1 MPHITEKEV
10 LHLANL
16 ARLKIDGAEAAI
28 LAKEIEPVLVYASIL
43 KEIAQTSSSTLKD
56 DEALCRENVMRED
69 EVVAFDAEEI
79 LKLAPQREDKYFV
92 VPRIIK
98 RGE

>member
-1 MPHITEKEV
+1 MAHITESEV

-16 ARLKIDGAEAAI
+16 ARLKVDAEEAA
-28 LAKEIEPVLVYASIL
+28 LLVKEIEPVLAYASIL
-43 KEIAQTSSSTLKD
+43 NAVAQTCTLKKEED
-56 DEALCRENVMRED
+56 GCEENIMRED
-69 EVVAFDAEEI
+69 EVFAFNSEEI
-79 LKLAPQREDKYFV
+79 LKLAPQREESYFV

>member
-16 ARLKIDGAEAAI
+16 ARLKIDEAEAAI
-28 LAKEIEPVLVYASIL
+28 LTKEIEPVLVYASIL
-43 KEIAQTSSSTLKD
+43 KEIAQTCTLKD
-56 DEALCRENVMRED
+56 DEASCRENAMRED
-69 EVVAFDAEEI
+69 EVIAFDAEEI